1 MEERS
6 LRVLPSEKTFFT
18 KITSTISKLLVPTKV
33 GINGIMITMKRS
45 SLLKAYEN
53 YKEAENSG
61 TSEKMD
67 VIINRYEEAYS
78 LYLESIDKY
87 IMDSVYKKVKNGV
100 ASNFEKEALSKY
112 YTITQLKE
120 TEYLEYKHKKQK
132 YLLELDYETIS
143 ESNKEKVLNKYLPF
157 YIEKQDYLYK
167 GILKNYSIQLADNL
181 SSKLQSKDDIYNNIF
196 DIIEEYVNNIL
207 PIKKDISNKNLEK
220 EKNEYEQYAVGKLDE
235 KDIIEKNRILLG
247 ISREIFTHS
256 LPLIAAEQC
265 YVRLLKQTRNLIVNG
280 LKSKQEKTYKMLIK
294 IIEDYN
300 VKLLSTKV
308 YWDKPEKRDDYK
320 KFWNKYKN
328 IKNDKEKEILFI
340 KYDLI
345 ALNRSKKDYSKIIKM
360 YKEKLVKA
368 GAMREFKD
376 SCKTIHGKYTGS
388 VIKNK
393 CMK

>member
-132 YLLELDYETIS
+132 YLLELE
-143 ESNKEKVLNKYLPF
+143 L
-157 YIEKQDYLYK
+157 
-167 GILKNYSIQLADNL
+167 
-181 SSKLQSKDDIYNNIF
+181 
-196 DIIEEYVNNIL
+196 
-207 PIKKDISNKNLEK
+207 
-220 EKNEYEQYAVGKLDE
+220 
-235 KDIIEKNRILLG
+235 
-247 ISREIFTHS
+247 
-256 LPLIAAEQC
+256 
-265 YVRLLKQTRNLIVNG
+265 
-280 LKSKQEKTYKMLIK
+280 
-294 IIEDYN
+294 
-300 VKLLSTKV
+300 
-308 YWDKPEKRDDYK
+308 
-320 KFWNKYKN
+320 
-328 IKNDKEKEILFI
+328 
-340 KYDLI
+340 
-345 ALNRSKKDYSKIIKM
+345 
-360 YKEKLVKA
+360 
-368 GAMREFKD
+368 
-376 SCKTIHGKYTGS
+376 
-388 VIKNK
+388 
-393 CMK
+393 